1 MVTGSQVHLVRHAE
15 SVHNVTKD
23 FSKLDP
29 SLTSLGFEQAAE
41 LGKSFPYAGRVGV
54 VITSPLRRAIQT
66 ALTAFSGILDKQY
79 FDSSSGQG
87 VENGASLIIEPLLQ
101 ERSALACDTGSDR
114 AELEKAFPRLT
125 FDGLGDAWPSKDG
138 IFAADD
144 EAVQERARKV
154 RRGLVEQGEKSNSGE
169 KTDFVVVTHGVFM
182 KFLAEEPEIDL
193 PKAGWKSYTIQKV
206 SPEEVN
212 LVSVATE

>member
-1 MVTGSQVHLVRHAE
+1 MTMTGPQIHLVRHAE

-23 FSKLDP
+23 FSQLDP
-29 SLTSLGFEQAAE
+29 SLTTLGFEQAAE

-66 ALTAFSGILDKQY
+66 ALTAFSGILDKRY
-79 FDSSSGQG
+79 FDPISGEG
-87 VENGASLIIEPLLQ
+87 VENGAILIIEPLLQ

-114 AELEKAFPRLT
+114 AELGKAFSGLN
-125 FDGLGDAWPSKDG
+125 FDGLGDGWPSKDG
-138 IFAADD
+138 IYAADD
-144 EAVQERARKV
+144 GVVQERARKV
-154 RRGLVEQGEKSNSGE
+154 RRLLLEQSEQSSNREKN
-169 KTDFVVVTHGVFM
+169 DIVVVTHGVFM

-206 SPEEVN
+206 SQDEVN
-212 LVSVATE
+212 LVSV